1 MISYSKYHIQNLNI
15 KKIKYKKLKNKKQ
28 IKKKNKIIL
37 TLVLILYISSAPLD
51 NIDYSKT
58 EQYVEFN

>member
-1 MISYSKYHIQNLNI
+1 MNI
-15 KKIKYKKLKNKKQ
+15 KKIKYKKLENKKQ

-58 EQYVEFN
+58 EQYVEFDWLDED

>member
-1 MISYSKYHIQNLNI
+1 MNI

-58 EQYVEFN
+58 EQYVEFNWLDED

>member
-1 MISYSKYHIQNLNI
+1 MISYSKYHIQNQNI
-15 KKIKYKKLKNKKQ
+15 EKIKYKKLKNKKQ

-51 NIDYSKT
+51 NIDYSKR
-58 EQYVEFN
+58 EQYVEFV